1 MMPKKG
7 YQNSLKFWNGM
18 NDVKFLMIGLSSL
31 NLFSFVMG
39 MFFASS
45 LWFPKRV
52 LPYVVVYFMCVAF
65 YYYLKSTSV
74 I

>member
-1 MMPKKG
+1 MQRNVYP
-7 YQNSLKFWNGM
+7 NSLKFWNGM
-18 NDVKFLMIGLSSL
+18 NDVNFLMIGLSSL

-45 LWFPKRV
+45 LWYPKRV
-52 LPYVVVYFMCVAF
+52 LPYIVIYFMGVALYF
-65 YYYLKSTSV
+65 YLKLTSV